1 MPAISG
7 ADSGSPVIPYRQH
20 ELDGGDSA
28 ALRSGEAEVSRQNP
42 SPINP
47 VAARAMMLVT
57 KFAAECVRLCLAA
70 GLLAASWTTGAVAQD
85 ASKQFIMHSQPKPV
99 ADIRFED
106 DKGQSRS
113 LADFHSKIVL
123 LNIWATWCIP
133 CRKEMPALDRLQTTL
148 GSGDFEVVPL
158 SIDRGGMDVV
168 RKFYG
173 EMGLQKLGNYRDN
186 SGGAT
191 RELGAV
197 GIPTTLL
204 IDRGG
209 REIGRLI
216 GPAEWD
222 SPEMVEFIRC
232 VISGGGEAQASK
244 EAGRA
249 AAPTCRT

>member
-7 ADSGSPVIPYRQH
+7 ADSGSPIIAYRQH
-20 ELDGGDSA
+20 ELDGDIA
-28 ALRSGEAEVSRQNP
+28 AHRSGDAEGSRRNP
-42 SPINP
+42 SSINLE
-47 VAARAMMLVT
+47 AARAMTLVT
-57 KFAAECVRLCLAA
+57 KIAAECVRRCLAA
-70 GLLAASWTTGAVAQD
+70 GLLAASWTTGAAAQD
-85 ASKQFIMHSQPKPV
+85 ASKQFIMHSAPKPIAEV
-99 ADIRFED
+99 RFED
-106 DKGQSRS
+106 DKGQARS
-113 LADFHSKIVL
+113 LADFHGKIAL

-148 GSGDFEVVPL
+148 GSDDFEVVPL

-168 RKFYG
+168 RKFYS
-173 EMGLQKLGNYRDN
+173 EMGLQKLGKYRDN
-186 SGGAT
+186 FGGAT

-232 VISGGGEAQASK
+232 VISGGGAAQPSK
-244 EAGRA
+244 EARQA
-249 AAPTCRT
+249 ATPTCRT